1 MHQNAAGNAI
11 LNMHLVCKCSYQEKK
26 KNLSL
31 HLVCKCSYQEKKRI
45 YLWDCKSR
53 HGVVFVWKWKWMD
66 ETEMEGVRRMGCT
79 FHLVRWIYAR

>member
-1 MHQNAAGNAI
+1 VQLSG
-11 LNMHLVCKCSYQEKK
+11 KK
-26 KNLSL
+26 KEFIFALSL
-31 HLVCKCSYQEKKRI
+31 QVQLSGKKKI